1 MLTRATWT
9 VHAHEGNQFYILYM
23 IKACRNSNVYAFIR
37 LHKRNQIRVLPINSV
52 LLLVVADFESVE
64 CVDVSDRLQVFD
76 VMFNDMG
83 T

>member
-1 MLTRATWT
+1 MPMKETNSTSYTWFKRAEIAMFMPLF
-9 VHAHEGNQFYILYM
+9 VYI
-23 IKACRNSNVYAFIR
+23 KE
-37 LHKRNQIRVLPINSV
+37 NQIRVLPINSV

>member
-1 MLTRATWT
+1 MPMKETNSTSYTWFKRAEIAMFMPLF
-9 VHAHEGNQFYILYM
+9 VYI
-23 IKACRNSNVYAFIR
+23 KE
-37 LHKRNQIRVLPINSV
+37 KQIRVLPINSV
-52 LLLVVADFESVE
+52 LLLVVPDFESVE

>member
-1 MLTRATWT
+1 MFMPLF
-9 VHAHEGNQFYILYM
+9 VYI
-23 IKACRNSNVYAFIR
+23 KE
-37 LHKRNQIRVLPINSV
+37 NQIRVLPINSV